1 MTAPPAPS
9 HEVRT
14 VPVTTDLD
22 GAEISVVA
30 HTIRGR
36 NRGPT
41 LALLAGAGAGEWQS
55 TLAVR
60 TVAGAL
66 ERSSFAGRV
75 VAVPVA
81 DPLAFATVGSE
92 VGPLGR
98 QSGWPSEASVPG
110 QVRDTVTRMLADA
123 DAVVELRCGTWG
135 TTAVGVA
142 SPILPDAAGGA
153 GLAHA
158 LAEAYG
164 AAVSLRTPDLRTPQG
179 APWFTAALAGR
190 GVPVLSALVG
200 GSGFTAAVEQA
211 WIDQASAGIM
221 RVMRAL
227 GMVSD
232 APQAARDSRTE
243 AGRWQR
249 ISPRVAGFL
258 EPARAAEQLVG
269 ARVEAGALLGL
280 VRSPYSFD
288 VVAELRSPSA
298 GIVVLAASA
307 QPIRPGE
314 PAFAVAEA

>member
-1 MTAPPAPS
+1 MTATPAPS

-14 VPVTTDLD
+14 VPVTVDLD
-22 GAEISVVA
+22 GGEISVVV
-30 HTIRGR
+30 HTLQGR
-36 NRGPT
+36 NTGPT

-60 TVAGAL
+60 AVVGVL
-66 ERSSFAGRV
+66 ERSSFAGHV

-92 VGPLGR
+92 VGPLG
-98 QSGWPSEASVPG
+98 QQDSWPSEASVPG
-110 QVRDTVTRMLADA
+110 QIRDTVTRMLSGV

-142 SPILPDAAGGA
+142 SPILPNAADGA
-153 GLAHA
+153 GPAHT

-164 AAVSLRTPDLRTPQG
+164 AACSLRMSDLRTPQG
-179 APWFTAALAGR
+179 TPWFAAALADR

-200 GSGFTAAVEQA
+200 GSGFTAAVEHA
-211 WIDQASAGIM
+211 WIDQALAGIM
-221 RVMRAL
+221 RVMHAL
-227 GMVSD
+227 GMVSA
-232 APQAARDSRTE
+232 APETVGGNRTE
-243 AGRWQR
+243 SERLQR
-249 ISPRVAGFL
+249 VSPRVAGFL

-269 ARVEAGALLGL
+269 ARVDADALLGV

-288 VVAELRSPSA
+288 VVARLRSPTA
-298 GIVVLAASA
+298 GVVILAASP

-314 PAFAVAEA
+314 PAFAVAET